1 MTAFTISVLPVPV
14 GPARKSTPL
23 GLVPDECCMPEKPS
37 TERLSTETIL
47 AMAGSWP
54 FTRRRRAAA
63 GSSRSLSIMALQRFS
78 RMPYL

>member
-1 MTAFTISVLPVPV
+1 
-14 GPARKSTPL
+14 
-23 GLVPDECCMPEKPS
+23 MPEKPS